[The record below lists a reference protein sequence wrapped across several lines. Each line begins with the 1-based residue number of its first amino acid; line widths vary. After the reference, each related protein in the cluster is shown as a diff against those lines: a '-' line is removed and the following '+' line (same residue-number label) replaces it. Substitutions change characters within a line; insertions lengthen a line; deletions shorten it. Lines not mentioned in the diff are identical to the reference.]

1 LEPKPFYNYT
11 QIIKET
17 YDISESNMAAKSWV
31 MTPFGPR
38 WFNTE
43 MERTGTL
50 FDNKAEL
57 TVMLHNRV
65 AATSASAAGSPLGMK
80 GVVQQMKRGNI
91 SNDYI
96 TTVQDLSDMVYVS
109 SNKVLVEN

>member
-1 LEPKPFYNYT
+1 
-11 QIIKET
+11 
-17 YDISESNMAAKSWV
+17 MAAKSWV

-65 AATSASAAGSPLGMK
+65 AATSASAVGCSPLGMK
-80 GVVQQMKRGNI
+80 GVV
-91 SNDYI
+91 
-96 TTVQDLSDMVYVS
+96 
-109 SNKVLVEN
+109 NK

>member
-1 LEPKPFYNYT
+1 
-11 QIIKET
+11 
-17 YDISESNMAAKSWV
+17 MAAKSWV

-65 AATSASAAGSPLGMK
+65 AAYFCRGSPLGMK
-80 GVVQQMKRGNI
+80 GVATN
-91 SNDYI
+91 
-96 TTVQDLSDMVYVS
+96 
-109 SNKVLVEN
+109 

>member
-43 MERTGTL
+43 MGAQEHC
-50 FDNKAEL
+50 L
-57 TVMLHNRV
+57 T
-65 AATSASAAGSPLGMK
+65 T
-80 GVVQQMKRGNI
+80 KRN
-91 SNDYI
+91 
-96 TTVQDLSDMVYVS
+96 
-109 SNKVLVEN
+109 